1 MAGHF
6 IANLR
11 ILRLKSALQAT
22 VTSSE
27 WTALNMFGEVEGLI
41 LTESFWVYLFLMCR
55 SIYAP
60 MRVLHLA
67 DQKVSALEKL
77 H

>member
-1 MAGHF
+1 
-6 IANLR
+6 
-11 ILRLKSALQAT
+11 
-22 VTSSE
+22 
-27 WTALNMFGEVEGLI
+27 MFGEIKGLI

-60 MRVLHLA
+60 MRVLRLA
-67 DQKVSALEKL
+67 DQKVSAMDKL